1 MFGFM
6 YRLFENADRP
16 RLLDKQVDELVFRIG
31 PWGIA
36 AMVLSIILWA
46 ALVTL
51 LVLLI
56 VYFIKQVKHY
66 PTTQLGRLSGSSGA
80 GRSHPGSFSTPSAA
94 GSPVSAEALRLLD
107 ERYARGEM
115 GHDEYLTRRNNLL
128 GAGVPGA
135 GAPVGAGVSSA
146 APQSAGTPSQPETG
160 EPSSPSSI

>member
-6 YRLFENADRP
+6 YRLFENPDRP

-36 AMVLSIILWA
+36 AMVLTIILWA

-56 VYFIKQVKHY
+56 VYFIKQLKHS
-66 PTTQLGRLSGSSGA
+66 PTAQFPRLSGGSGA
-80 GRSHPGSFSTPSAA
+80 GQSHPGSPATPTTVGSAA
-94 GSPVSAEALRLLD
+94 SAEALRLLD

-128 GAGVPGA
+128 GAGALLSA
-135 GAPVGAGVSSA
+135 GAPSAPSQSGGA
-146 APQSAGTPSQPETG
+146 PSQPETG
-160 EPSSPSSI
+160 EPSPSSM